1 MRNNLPM
8 LLFGILLMSVGVI
21 LFISLIDSKTKKHMN
36 HSRVEYLRDS
46 LEMEYYKKR
55 LELYPYNHSEI
66 PADNK

>member
-1 MRNNLPM
+1 
-8 LLFGILLMSVGVI
+8 MSVGVI